1 MTTIGYGDFNA
12 AKHGDGYNKPDNMA
26 LVCFLEVMAI
36 FTFSLIQDRL
46 FSLHFD
52 IKIKDIVAKGI
63 AETEYFT
70 QQLDQVKKRQYDH
83 KKLNLEKGQKQPERK
98 HLDD

>member
-1 MTTIGYGDFNA
+1 
-12 AKHGDGYNKPDNMA
+12 
-26 LVCFLEVMAI
+26 MAI

-52 IKIKDIVAKGI
+52 IKVKDVIAKNI

-70 QQLDQVKKRQYDH
+70 QQLDQVQKRQYDN